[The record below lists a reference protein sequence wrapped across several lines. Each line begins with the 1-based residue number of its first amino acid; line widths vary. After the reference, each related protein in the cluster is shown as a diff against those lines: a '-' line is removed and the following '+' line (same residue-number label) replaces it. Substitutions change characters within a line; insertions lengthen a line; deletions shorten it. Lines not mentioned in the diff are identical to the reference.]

1 MSKKYI
7 AKMNNIFF
15 KGKRYNVGDPVLVD
29 DKEEMNAARWE
40 TEKEYNARNEKIAQA
55 TMDLTEKESI
65 AKINDLSAKLEDAE
79 KAQKEAEDKV
89 ADLEKQIKTLTE
101 DLGKKDA
108 MIAELEAKAKDKK

>member
-7 AKMNNIFF
+7 AKVNNIFF

-40 TEKEYNARNEKIAQA
+40 TEKEYTARNEKIAQA

-65 AKINDLSAKLEDAE
+65 AKINDLSEKLENAE

-101 DLGKKDA
+101 DLEKRDA
-108 MIAELEAKAKDKK
+108 KIADLEKQVKDKK

>member
-89 ADLEKQIKTLTE
+89 ADLEKR
-101 DLGKKDA
+101 DA
-108 MIAELEAKAKDKK
+108 KIAELEAKAKDKK

>member
-40 TEKEYNARNEKIAQA
+40 TEKEYNARNEKIAHA
-55 TMDLTEKESI
+55 TMDLTEKESV
-65 AKINDLSAKLEDAE
+65 AKIKDLSDKLEKAEADNKSLKEELEKRDAE
-79 KAQKEAEDKV
+79 
-89 ADLEKQIKTLTE
+89 
-101 DLGKKDA
+101 
-108 MIAELEAKAKDKK
+108 IAELKKGDKK

>member
-15 KGKRYNVGDPVLVD
+15 KGKRYNIGDPVLVD
-29 DKEEMNAARWE
+29 DKEEMIAARWE
-40 TEKEYNARNEKIAQA
+40 TEKEYNARNEKIAHA

-65 AKINDLSAKLEDAE
+65 EKIKDLSDKLEVAE

-108 MIAELEAKAKDKK
+108 MIADLEKQIKDKK